1 MKIDKSIVQLG
12 AKLDEWFDRNRA
24 TFASQDREAQGKSL
38 ICGFQIAK
46 ELDRLKA
53 DGLAAIAA
61 LLHRHDPVSSDERI
75 ASLVRG
81 FEFAAKLADT
91 LHDEL
96 LDTDGGN
103 KVTALMNDIAGAL
116 DGMSAGRA
124 ALTVLLDSTDARVRA
139 SAGAYLIKL
148 MPDRVLP
155 ILHEIEESEGGSSA
169 GFHAHWAILRWERR
183 NKAHSK

>member
-1 MKIDKSIVQLG
+1 M
-12 AKLDEWFDRNRA
+12 
-24 TFASQDREAQGKSL
+24 
-38 ICGFQIAK
+38 AK
-46 ELDRLKA
+46 EFDRLKA
-53 DGLAAIAA
+53 DGLASITA
-61 LLHRHDPVSSDERI
+61 LLNLHGPVAGDERTI
-75 ASLVRG
+75 ALVRG

-103 KVTALMNDIAGAL
+103 KVTALMDDIARAL

-124 ALTVLLDSTDARVRA
+124 PLAVLLDNPDARVRA

-155 ILHEIEESEGGSSA
+155 ILHEIEDGEGGNSA
-169 GFHAHWAILRWERR
+169 GFHAHWAILRWERE
-183 NKAHSK
+183 NKAHGK

>member
-1 MKIDKSIVQLG
+1 MNVDESIVQLG
-12 AKLDEWFDRNRA
+12 AELDEWFDGNRA
-24 TFASQDREAQGKSL
+24 TFASRDRMAQGKSL
-38 ICGFQIAK
+38 LRGFQITK
-46 ELDRLKA
+46 EFDRLKA

-61 LLHRHDPVSSDERI
+61 LLSHHDPVAGDEHTV
-75 ASLVRG
+75 ALVRG

-96 LDTDGGN
+96 LDTDGRN

-116 DGMSAGRA
+116 DGMGAGRA
-124 ALTVLLDSTDARVRA
+124 PLAVLLDSPDARVRA

-155 ILHEIEESEGGSSA
+155 ILREIEEGEGGSSA
-169 GFHAHWAILRWERR
+169 GFNAHWAVLRWERES
-183 NKAHSK
+183 KARGK

>member
-1 MKIDKSIVQLG
+1 MNVDESIVQLG
-12 AKLDEWFDRNRA
+12 AELDEWFDGNRA
-24 TFASQDREAQGKSL
+24 IFASQDRMAQGKSL
-38 ICGFQIAK
+38 IRGFRIAK
-46 ELDRLKA
+46 ELDRIKA

-61 LLHRHDPVSSDERI
+61 LLNHHGPVAGDERTV
-75 ASLVRG
+75 ALVRG

-103 KVTALMNDIAGAL
+103 KVTALMNDIARAL
-116 DGMSAGRA
+116 DGMGAGRSPL
-124 ALTVLLDSTDARVRA
+124 ALLLDSPDARVRA

-155 ILHEIEESEGGSSA
+155 ILREIKEGEGGSSA
-169 GFHAHWAILRWERR
+169 GFNAHWAVLRWERES
-183 NKAHSK
+183 KARGK